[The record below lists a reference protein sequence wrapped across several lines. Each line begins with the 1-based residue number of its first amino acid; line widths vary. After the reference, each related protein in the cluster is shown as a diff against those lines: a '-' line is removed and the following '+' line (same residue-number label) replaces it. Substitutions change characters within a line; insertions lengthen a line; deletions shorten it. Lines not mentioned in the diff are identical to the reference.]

1 MFGISIYVLFILIF
15 AFSNKLA
22 KTQYSVQLQFS
33 LFPSLL
39 KDILLADEACL
50 TENSPL
56 QSLNRL
62 LYDELIKSIIKIID
76 KLDLTVQKQN
86 INEEKVGFTFK
97 KILIY
102 SYSVL
107 FSISLFSRS
116 IIGFLF
122 LFEKFA
128 RI

>member
-1 MFGISIYVLFILIF
+1 MFGISIYVSFILIF

-22 KTQYSVQLQFS
+22 KTKYSVQLQFS
-33 LFPSLL
+33 LFLSLL

-86 INEEKVGFTFK
+86 INEEKVGFTF
-97 KILIY
+97 
-102 SYSVL
+102 
-107 FSISLFSRS
+107 
-116 IIGFLF
+116 
-122 LFEKFA
+122 
-128 RI
+128 